1 MAKTERQGGDRAPGH
16 EVSMCSDVC
25 VVGNGVCRREWFCAL
40 GFLSLSPTTI
50 FLSGV
55 LQVFWSLSY
64 SHVVSYFA
72 LGL

>member
-1 MAKTERQGGDRAPGH
+1 
-16 EVSMCSDVC
+16 MCSDVC